1 MTVSGV
7 APPSTAALANL
18 AASQGAN
25 AGVNANASAN
35 ANAGK
40 APDAAQIRQFD
51 GLMQASNANT
61 GVQSMTPTSA
71 AQVVNT
77 QVNAQATPPVST
89 DVRMTP
95 ADANRSSLVE
105 RLRTFTNDLDTR
117 YSGLQKHQEQMLTSL
132 SQNSSDPL
140 MSMAQAM
147 DFQWSATT
155 TISEYQ
161 LSLAV
166 AQATNGLTHSI
177 LKNQE

>member
-1 MTVSGV
+1 
-7 APPSTAALANL
+7 
-18 AASQGAN
+18 
-25 AGVNANASAN
+25 
-35 ANAGK
+35 
-40 APDAAQIRQFD
+40 
-51 GLMQASNANT
+51 
-61 GVQSMTPTSA
+61 
-71 AQVVNT
+71 
-77 QVNAQATPPVST
+77 
-89 DVRMTP
+89 MTP

-105 RLRTFTNDLDTR
+105 RLRTFTNDLDMR

>member
-7 APPSTAALANL
+7 APPSTVALADL
-18 AASQGAN
+18 AASQSAN
-25 AGVNANASAN
+25 AGVNANAVAN
-35 ANAGK
+35 ANPGK
-40 APDAAQIRQFD
+40 APDAAHVRQFD

-71 AQVVNT
+71 A

-105 RLRTFTNDLDTR
+105 RLRTFTNDLDMR

>member
-7 APPSTAALANL
+7 APPSTAALA
-18 AASQGAN
+18 ASQSATQSATQSVQTDGAQH
-25 AGVNANASAN
+25 ASQV
-35 ANAGK
+35 K
-40 APDAAQIRQFD
+40 HFD
-51 GLMQASNANT
+51 GLMQPPAQTTATTAALPPQATQTAQATQANQT
-61 GVQSMTPTSA
+61 TQPVTPTS
-71 AQVVNT
+71 
-77 QVNAQATPPVST
+77 S

-95 ADANRSSLVE
+95 VDANHSSLVD
-105 RLRTFTNDLDTR
+105 RLRNFTSDLDTR
-117 YSGLQKHQEQMLTSL
+117 YSNLQKHQTEMLSSMT
-132 SQNSSDPL
+132 QNANDPL

>member
-7 APPSTAALANL
+7 APPSTAALANATAL
-18 AASQGAN
+18 QGAE
-25 AGVNANASAN
+25 ANASASVH
-35 ANAGK
+35 AGK
-40 APDAAQIRQFD
+40 SPDAAQVKQFD
-51 GLMQASNANT
+51 GLMQASNTGTGAGT

-71 AQVVNT
+71 AQQT
-77 QVNAQATPPVST
+77 QQTPPVST

-117 YSGLQKHQEQMLTSL
+117 YSGLQKHQEQMLTSM
-132 SQNSSDPL
+132 SQNTNDPL

>member
-7 APPSTAALANL
+7 APPSTAALANV
-18 AASQGAN
+18 AASQGAD
-25 AGVNANASAN
+25 AGSGVNANAD
-35 ANAGK
+35 K
-40 APDAAQIRQFD
+40 APDAAQVRQFD
-51 GLMQASNANT
+51 GLMQASHTGT
-61 GVQSMTPTSA
+61 GVQSMTPTVPSQQTQQ
-71 AQVVNT
+71 AQR
-77 QVNAQATPPVST
+77 TPPVSA

-95 ADANRSSLVE
+95 ADANHSSLVE
-105 RLRTFTNDLDTR
+105 RLRTFTSDLDTR
-117 YSGLQKHQEQMLTSL
+117 YSGLQKHQEQMLTSM
-132 SQNSSDPL
+132 SQNSNDPL

>member
-7 APPSTAALANL
+7 APPSTAALANAVASTNAD
-18 AASQGAN
+18 AAQ
-25 AGVNANASAN
+25 
-35 ANAGK
+35 
-40 APDAAQIRQFD
+40 APDAVQVKRFD
-51 GLMQASNANT
+51 GLMQTSNA
-61 GVQSMTPTSA
+61 SEPSA
-71 AQVVNT
+71 AQRTSSTSAMQQT
-77 QVNAQATPPVST
+77 QQTPPVST

-105 RLRTFTNDLDTR
+105 RLRTFTTDLDTR
-117 YSGLQKHQEQMLTSL
+117 YSGLQKHQEQMLTSIA
-132 SQNSSDPL
+132 QNGNDPL
-140 MSMAQAM
+140 MSMAQAL

>member
-1 MTVSGV
+1 MSVSGV
-7 APPSTAALANL
+7 APPSTAALANAVASTNAD
-18 AASQGAN
+18 AAQ
-25 AGVNANASAN
+25 
-35 ANAGK
+35 
-40 APDAAQIRQFD
+40 APDAVQVKRFD
-51 GLMQASNANT
+51 GLMQTPNASE
-61 GVQSMTPTSA
+61 PSA
-71 AQVVNT
+71 AQRTSSASMT
-77 QVNAQATPPVST
+77 QQSQPSQQTPPVST

-105 RLRTFTNDLDTR
+105 RLRTFTTDLDTR
-117 YSGLQKHQEQMLTSL
+117 YSGLQKHQEQMLTSIA
-132 SQNSSDPL
+132 QNGNDPL
-140 MSMAQAM
+140 MSMAQAL

>member
-7 APPSTAALANL
+7 APPSTAALAS
-18 AASQGAN
+18 ATASQSVDAN
-25 AGVNANASAN
+25 AGANVS
-35 ANAGK
+35 AGK
-40 APDAAQIRQFD
+40 SPDAAHVKQFD
-51 GLMQASNANT
+51 GLMQTSNTGT
-61 GVQSMTPTSA
+61 GVQSMSPTSA
-71 AQVVNT
+71 PQQAQ
-77 QVNAQATPPVST
+77 QTPPVST

-95 ADANRSSLVE
+95 ADANHSSLVE

-117 YSGLQKHQEQMLTSL
+117 YSGLQKHQEQMLTSM
-132 SQNSSDPL
+132 SQNSNDPL

>member
-7 APPSTAALANL
+7 APPSTAALAS
-18 AASQGAN
+18 ATASQSVDAN
-25 AGVNANASAN
+25 AGANV
-35 ANAGK
+35 NAGK
-40 APDAAQIRQFD
+40 SPDAAHVKQFD
-51 GLMQASNANT
+51 GLMQTSNTGT
-61 GVQSMTPTSA
+61 GVQSMSPTSA
-71 AQVVNT
+71 PQ
-77 QVNAQATPPVST
+77 QTPPVST

-95 ADANRSSLVE
+95 ADANHSSLVE

-117 YSGLQKHQEQMLTSL
+117 YSGLQKHQEQMLTSM
-132 SQNSSDPL
+132 SQNSNDPL

>member
-7 APPSTAALANL
+7 APPSAAALA
-18 AASQGAN
+18 STQ
-25 AGVNANASAN
+25 S
-35 ANAGK
+35 
-40 APDAAQIRQFD
+40 AAQTMQTGGVQHDAQVRQFD
-51 GLMQASNANT
+51 GLMQPASHAQT
-61 GVQSMTPTSA
+61 APATAPA
-71 AQVVNT
+71 AQVAATAQT
-77 QVNAQATPPVST
+77 QPTQPVEPAST

-95 ADANRSSLVE
+95 VEANHSSLVE
-105 RLRTFTNDLDTR
+105 RLRSFTSDLDTR
-117 YSGLQKHQEQMLTSL
+117 YSSLQKHQTEMLTSMT
-132 SQNSSDPL
+132 QNGNDPL